1 LAWDLGSF
9 MPKFLAM
16 PKHLFFAAIIL
27 LFAAGCN
34 NAGEVKEIPG
44 IDSAVTVDSV
54 AAVDSAR
61 QVDTTHTI
69 PIILPHILPAQKQKS
84 AILGYSYF
92 TSIKRNELKNIRAY
106 LNIKFPESKVRD
118 TLHKIEKL
126 QQVDIKD
133 KDTNIIN
140 TLNINL
146 YDYIE
151 VDLLDPAKD
160 YTITPINHTA
170 DKQKVDTIRGNN
182 WGWSVLTKTD
192 KNTTSLILKV
202 TAYMPDST
210 AELDNR
216 VIPIRIKLEKNIFRK
231 LWTVLLDDPKY
242 FLAVILVPFI
252 AFLGKRYF
260 DRKKR
265 EPAKN

>member
-1 LAWDLGSF
+1 
-9 MPKFLAM
+9 MPKN
-16 PKHLFFAAIIL
+16 LFFAAIIL
-27 LFAAGCN
+27 LIACSCN
-34 NAGEVKEIPG
+34 NAGKPENIPG
-44 IDSAVTVDSV
+44 VDSTESIDSTAHI
-54 AAVDSAR
+54 
-61 QVDTTHTI
+61 DTSNTNPRII
-69 PIILPHILPAQKQKS
+69 PRILQKQKS
-84 AILGYSYF
+84 AVLGYSYF
-92 TSIKRNELKNIRAY
+92 TTIKRNELKNIRAY
-106 LNIKFPESKVRD
+106 LNINFPESKVRD
-118 TLHKIEKL
+118 TLRKIERL

-151 VDLLDPAKD
+151 VNLLDPAKD
-160 YTITPINHTA
+160 YTITPVNHTA
-170 DKQKVDTIRGNN
+170 DKQKVDTIKGNN

-192 KNTTSLILKV
+192 KNATSLILKV

-242 FLAVILVPFI
+242 FLVVILVPLI
-252 AFLGKRYF
+252 AFLGKRYLAG
-260 DRKKR
+260 KKR
-265 EPAKN
+265 EPEKN

>member
-1 LAWDLGSF
+1 
-9 MPKFLAM
+9 M
-16 PKHLFFAAIIL
+16 PKHLFFAVIIL
-27 LFAAGCN
+27 LIACSCN
-34 NAGEVKEIPG
+34 NASEVKETTDPNTTTTVG
-44 IDSAVTVDSV
+44 VDSV
-54 AAVDSAR
+54 ANI
-61 QVDTTHTI
+61 DTPNTNPRII
-69 PIILPHILPAQKQKS
+69 PRILQKQKS

-92 TSIKRNELKNIRAY
+92 TTIKRNELKNIRAY
-106 LNIKFPESKVRD
+106 LNINFPESKVRD
-118 TLHKIEKL
+118 TLRKIERL

-151 VDLLDPAKD
+151 VNLLDPAKD
-160 YTITPINHTA
+160 YTITPVNHTA
-170 DKQKVDTIRGNN
+170 DKQKVDTIKGNN

-192 KNTTSLILKV
+192 KNATSLILKV

-242 FLAVILVPFI
+242 FLVVILVPLI

-260 DRKKR
+260 TGKKR
-265 EPAKN
+265 EPEKN

>member
-1 LAWDLGSF
+1 ML
-9 MPKFLAM
+9 
-16 PKHLFFAAIIL
+16 KHLSYAAIIL
-27 LFAAGCN
+27 LIACSCN
-34 NAGEVKEIPG
+34 NAGETTSSPD
-44 IDSAVTVDSV
+44 IDSTDVIDSI
-54 AAVDSAR
+54 AAVDSTAV
-61 QVDTTHTI
+61 VDTAGGKHIIII
-69 PIILPHILPAQKQKS
+69 PRILQKQKS

-92 TSIKRNELKNIRAY
+92 TTIKRNELKNIRAY

-118 TLHKIEKL
+118 KLRKIEKL
-126 QQVDIKD
+126 QQVDIQD

-151 VDLLDPAKD
+151 VNLLDPAKD

-192 KNTTSLILKV
+192 KNATSLILKV

-216 VIPIRIKLEKNIFRK
+216 VIPIRIKLEKNILRK

-242 FLAVILVPFI
+242 FLVVILVPLI

>member
-1 LAWDLGSF
+1 ML
-9 MPKFLAM
+9 
-16 PKHLFFAAIIL
+16 KHLSFAAIIL
-27 LFAAGCN
+27 LIACSCN
-34 NAGEVKEIPG
+34 NNDKTTSSPD
-44 IDSAVTVDSV
+44 IDSTDVIDSI
-54 AAVDSAR
+54 AAVDSLPV
-61 QVDTTHTI
+61 VDTTGGKHIIII
-69 PIILPHILPAQKQKS
+69 PRILQKQKS

-92 TSIKRNELKNIRAY
+92 TSIKRNELKNIKAY

-140 TLNINL
+140 TLNIAL
-146 YDYIE
+146 YDFIE
-151 VDLLDPAKD
+151 VNLLDPAKD

-170 DKQKVDTIRGNN
+170 DKQKVDTMRGNN

-210 AELDNR
+210 AELDTR
-216 VIPIRIKLEKNIFRK
+216 TIPIRIKLEKNIFRK

-242 FLAVILVPFI
+242 FLVFILVPLI

>member
-1 LAWDLGSF
+1 
-9 MPKFLAM
+9 M
-16 PKHLFFAAIIL
+16 PKHLSFAAIIL
-27 LFAAGCN
+27 IIGCSCN
-34 NAGEVKEIPG
+34 NAGEVKEKNIV
-44 IDSAVTVDSV
+44 DSAI
-54 AAVDSAR
+54 AVDSIKAVDSTGH
-61 QVDTTHTI
+61 VDTGHIKPIFI
-69 PIILPHILPAQKQKS
+69 PRILPSQKS
-84 AILGYSYF
+84 ATLGYSYF

-106 LNIKFPESKVRD
+106 LNIKFPESKIRD
-118 TLHKIEKL
+118 TLRKIEKL

-140 TLNINL
+140 TLNITL
-146 YDYIE
+146 YEYIE
-151 VDLLDPAKD
+151 VNLLDPAKD
-160 YTITPINHTA
+160 YIITPVNHTA
-170 DKQKVDTIRGNN
+170 EKQKVDTVRGNN

-192 KNTTSLILKV
+192 KNATSLILKV

-216 VIPIRIKLEKNIFRK
+216 VIPIRIKLEKNMFRK

-242 FLAVILVPFI
+242 FLAVILVPLL

-265 EPAKN
+265 EPEKK

>member
-1 LAWDLGSF
+1 
-9 MPKFLAM
+9 M
-16 PKHLFFAAIIL
+16 PKHLSFAVIIL
-27 LFAAGCN
+27 LIACSCN
-34 NAGEVKEIPG
+34 NSGDRAIPDTPPTTDIEPSKG
-44 IDSAVTVDSV
+44 IDSI
-54 AAVDSAR
+54 AAVDSTGHL
-61 QVDTTHTI
+61 DTTRNT
-69 PIILPHILPAQKQKS
+69 PIILPHVLPAQKQKS

-92 TSIKRNELKNIRAY
+92 KAIKRNELKNIRAY

-118 TLHKIEKL
+118 TLHKIEKM

-140 TLNINL
+140 TLDIPL

-151 VDLLDPAKD
+151 VNLLDPAKD

-170 DKQKVDTIRGNN
+170 DKQKVDTVRGNN

-192 KNTTSLILKV
+192 KNTTSLTFKV

-210 AELDNR
+210 AILDTR
-216 VIPIRIKLEKNIFRK
+216 TVTIDIKLEKNIFRK
-231 LWTVLLDDPKY
+231 LWAVLLDDPKY
-242 FLAVILVPFI
+242 FLAVILVPLI

-265 EPAKN
+265 EPEKK

>member
-1 LAWDLGSF
+1 
-9 MPKFLAM
+9 M
-16 PKHLFFAAIIL
+16 PKHLSLAVIIL
-27 LFAAGCN
+27 LIAAGCN
-34 NAGEVKEIPG
+34 NASEVKEIT
-44 IDSAVTVDSV
+44 DLDTAV
-54 AAVDSAR
+54 AAVDSTAV
-61 QVDTTHTI
+61 VDTAGKHIIII
-69 PIILPHILPAQKQKS
+69 PRILQKQKS

-140 TLNINL
+140 TLTISL
-146 YDYIE
+146 YEYIE
-151 VDLLDPAKD
+151 VNLLDPAKD
-160 YTITPINHTA
+160 YIITPISHTA
-170 DKQKVDTIRGNN
+170 DKQKVDTTRGNN

-242 FLAVILVPFI
+242 FLVVILVPLI

-265 EPAKN
+265 EPPKN